1 MPNYLKRMFA
11 VTAAASL
18 ALGLAACGG
27 SDDGDN
33 PPTSGGTGGGDEAV
47 AGGTLYYL
55 QHYPF
60 ESADPQRIYYGLELA
75 NFKRLIYR
83 SLVAFPIT
91 EDPVEAATPLPDLA
105 TDTGTPNEDASEWTF
120 TIKDGVKWEDGS
132 DITCED
138 FRYGASRVFANDLIT
153 GGPNYILSYLDVE
166 DYPGPYK
173 ATPDQ
178 QAAFDQAIECSDDNK
193 TITYHFNKPWADFP
207 LAVASL
213 SMMDPY
219 KAEGFDQGAKSTWKV
234 LSNGPYV
241 VEGGVWDKNKGAT
254 LVRNENYDPATD
266 DPTIRKAL
274 PDTIEYQLNT
284 SETSVELIIDRL
296 IADSGNDQFAVA
308 APNIPP
314 TRFSQIQGP
323 VAERATSTLSPYN
336 FYLVPNFTNLDN
348 AEVRK
353 ALAVAANLDGV
364 VKARGGDLAA
374 TVAQSIVNEG
384 VAGYAPN
391 PAFADNNPAGDPE
404 AAQAL
409 LEGAGV
415 EMPYPIQ
422 FTYASS
428 ETNDQIAAVLKEG
441 WDAAGFDVT
450 LDPLTDTYYDVISK
464 PEKDSDIM
472 MAGWGADWPS
482 AMTVTPP
489 LFDSRPN
496 FSSTTCGQD
505 YGCYQSDEFEALVDE
520 AANATDIDAQSAT
533 LAEADAVLGQDTA
546 YIPLYVL
553 KNYYLRGSKVTG
565 YVVTPSTSM
574 YPDLGAIGVEQ

>member
-1 MPNYLKRMFA
+1 MPNYLKRMLA
-11 VTAAASL
+11 VGAAASL

-27 SDDGDN
+27 DSDDSSPGSPSTD
-33 PPTSGGTGGGDEAV
+33 SGNAE

-60 ESADPQRIYYGLELA
+60 ESADPQRIYYGLQLA
-75 NFKRLIYR
+75 NYRRTIYR
-83 SLVAFPIT
+83 GLVTFPIT
-91 EDPVEAATPLPDLA
+91 EDEADAATPVADLA
-105 TDTGTPNEDASEWTF
+105 TDTGTPNEDASSWEF

-173 ATPDQ
+173 ATPEQ
-178 QAAFDQAIECSDDNK
+178 QAAFDEAIECDGK

-207 LAVASL
+207 LAVAGL

-219 KAEGFDQGAKSTWKV
+219 KEEFDEGAKSTWKV
-234 LSNGPYV
+234 LANGPYK

-254 LVRNENYDPATD
+254 LVRNEAYNPDTD
-266 DPTIRKAL
+266 NPELRKAL
-274 PDTIEYQLNT
+274 PDTIEYQINP
-284 SETSVELIIDRL
+284 SETSIELIIDRM
-296 IADSGNDQFAVA
+296 IADAGDDQYAVA

-314 TRFSQIQGP
+314 TRYSAIQGP
-323 VAERATSTLSPYN
+323 VAERAVSTGSPYN

-348 AEVRK
+348 LQVRQ
-353 ALAVAANLDGV
+353 ALATAIDLEGV
-364 VKARGGDLAA
+364 VKARGGEFAA
-374 TVAQSIVNEG
+374 EIADSIVNSG
-384 VAGYAPN
+384 VASYQEN
-391 PAFADNNPAGDPE
+391 PAFADLSSTGDVD
-404 AAQAL
+404 AAAAL
-409 LEGAGV
+409 LEESG
-415 EMPYPIQ
+415 EQTPYPIT
-422 FTYASS
+422 FTYSASD
-428 ETNDQIAAVLKEG
+428 TTDKIAAVLKEN
-441 WDAAGFDVT
+441 WDAAGFDTT
-450 LDPLTDTYYDVISK
+450 LDPLTDTYYDVISR
-464 PEKDSDIM
+464 PEKESDIM

-482 AMTVTPP
+482 AMTVLPA

-496 FSSTTCGQD
+496 FSSTTCGQN
-505 YGCYQSDEFEALVDE
+505 YGCYQSDEFEAIVDE
-520 AANATDIDAQSAT
+520 AANATDVDEQNSILQ
-533 LAEADAVLGQDTA
+533 EADAKLGEDVA
-546 YIPLYVL
+546 YIPLYIN

>member
-1 MPNYLKRMFA
+1 MPNYLKRMLA
-11 VTAAASL
+11 VGAAASL

-27 SDDGDN
+27 SDSDSPSSPSSDGGN
-33 PPTSGGTGGGDEAV
+33 AE

-75 NFKRLIYR
+75 NYRRLIYR
-83 SLVAFPIT
+83 GLVAFPIT
-91 EDPVEAATPLPDLA
+91 EDAEEGATPQPDLA
-105 TDTGTPNEDASEWTF
+105 TDTGTPNEDATEWSF
-120 TIKDGVKWEDGS
+120 TIKDGVKWEDGT

-153 GGPNYILSYLDVE
+153 GGPNYILSYLDVK

-173 ATPDQ
+173 ATDAQ
-178 QAAFDQAIECSDDNK
+178 QAEFDKAIECDGK

-207 LAVASL
+207 LAVAGL

-219 KAEGFDQGAKSTWKV
+219 KESFDEGAKSTWKV
-234 LSNGPYV
+234 LANGPYK

-254 LVRNENYDPATD
+254 LVRNEAYDPATD
-266 DPTIRKAL
+266 DESLRQAL
-274 PDTIEYQLNT
+274 PDTIEYQINP
-284 SETSVELIIDRL
+284 SETSVELIIDRM
-296 IADSGNDQFAVA
+296 IADAGNDQYAVA

-314 TRFSQIQGP
+314 TRYSQIQGP
-323 VAERATSTLSPYN
+323 VADRAVSTSSPYN
-336 FYLVPNFTNLDN
+336 FYLVPNMKNLTDVK
-348 AEVRK
+348 VRQ
-353 ALAVAANLDGV
+353 ALAAAIDLDGV
-364 VKARGGDLAA
+364 VKARGGEYAA
-374 TVAQSIVNEG
+374 YRAESIVNEG
-384 VAGYAPN
+384 VAGYQPN
-391 PAFADNNPAGDPE
+391 PAFADLPSGGDVD
-404 AAQAL
+404 AAKAL
-409 LEGAGV
+409 LEEAGV
-415 EMPYPIQ
+415 DTPYPLT
-422 FTYASS
+422 FTYTAS
-428 ETNDQIAAVLKEG
+428 ETNDQIAAVLKEN
-441 WDAAGFDVT
+441 WDAAGFDTT

-464 PEKDSDIM
+464 PEKESDVM

-482 AMTVTPP
+482 AMTVIPP

-505 YGCYQSDEFEALVDE
+505 YGCYQSDEFEAIVDK
-520 AANATDIDAQSAT
+520 AANSTDIDEQNGY
-533 LAEADAVLGQDTA
+533 LQEADAQLGADVA
-546 YIPLYVL
+546 YIPLYIL

>member
-1 MPNYLKRMFA
+1 MPNYLKRMLA
-11 VTAAASL
+11 VGAAASL
-18 ALGLAACGG
+18 AMGLAACGG
-27 SDDGDN
+27 GSDDDPGSS
-33 PPTSGGTGGGDEAV
+33 PTDGTGAAE
-47 AGGTLYYL
+47 AGGTLTYL

-60 ESADPQRIYYGLELA
+60 ESADPQRIYYGLQLA
-75 NFKRLIYR
+75 NFKRTIYR
-83 SLVAFPIT
+83 SLLSFPIT
-91 EDPVEAATPLPDLA
+91 EDEVEAATPRPDLA
-105 TDTGTPNEDASEWTF
+105 TDTGTPNEDASSWTF

-173 ATPDQ
+173 ATAEQ
-178 QAAFDQAIECSDDNK
+178 QAAFDEAIQCDGK
-193 TITYHFNKPWADFP
+193 TITYNFNKPWADFP

-213 SMMDPY
+213 TMMDPF
-219 KAEGFDQGAKSTWKV
+219 KKSEDQGAKSTWNV
-234 LSNGPYV
+234 FANGPYK

-254 LVRNENYDPATD
+254 LVRNTEYDPATD
-266 DPTIRKAL
+266 DQEVRKAL
-274 PDTIEYQLNT
+274 PDTINYEINT

-296 IADSGNDQFAVA
+296 IADSGDDQYAVA

-314 TRFSQIQGP
+314 TRFSAIQGP
-323 VAERATSTLSPYN
+323 VADRAVSTLSPYN
-336 FYLVPNFTNLDN
+336 FYLVPNMKSMDN
-348 AEVRK
+348 VEVRR
-353 ALAVAANLDGV
+353 ALATATNLDGV

-374 TVAQSIVNEG
+374 TVADSIVNVG
-384 VAGYAPN
+384 VTGYQPN
-391 PAFADNNPAGDPE
+391 PAFADANPVGDPE
-404 AAQAL
+404 AAKGM
-409 LEGAGV
+409 LEAAGV
-415 EMPYPIQ
+415 DMPYPIQ
-422 FTYASS
+422 FTYSSS

-441 WDAAGFDVT
+441 WDAAGFETT

-464 PEKDSDIM
+464 PEKDSDVM

-520 AANATDIDAQSAT
+520 AANSTDIESQAAV
-533 LAEADAVLGQDTA
+533 LAEADAVLGEDVA

>member
-27 SDDGDN
+27 GDDDGD
-33 PPTSGGTGGGDEAV
+33 PTSSNTGDTSEAQ

-60 ESADPQRIYYGLELA
+60 ESADPQRIYYGLQLA
-75 NFKRLIYR
+75 NYKRLIYR

-91 EDPVEAATPLPDLA
+91 EDAEAASTPLPDLA

-120 TIKDGVKWEDGS
+120 TLKDGVKWEDGS

-173 ATPDQ
+173 ATPEQ
-178 QAAFDQAIECSDDNK
+178 QAAFDEAIACSDDNK
-193 TITYHFNKPWADFP
+193 TITYKFNKPWADFP
-207 LAVASL
+207 QAVASL
-213 SMMDPY
+213 TMMDPY
-219 KAEGFDQGAKSTWKV
+219 KKEEDQGAKSTWNV
-234 LSNGPYV
+234 FANGPYV

-254 LVRNENYDPATD
+254 LVRNPNYDPNTD
-266 DPTIRKAL
+266 DPEIRKAL

-284 SETSVELIIDRL
+284 SETSIELIIDRM
-296 IADSGNDQFAVA
+296 IADSGNDQYAVA

-314 TRFSQIQGP
+314 TRFSAIQGP
-323 VAERATSTLSPYN
+323 VADRAVNTLSPYN
-336 FYLVPNFTNLDN
+336 FYLVPNFTNLTEP
-348 AEVRK
+348 AVRE
-353 ALAVAANLDGV
+353 ALAVASNLDGV
-364 VKARGGDLAA
+364 VQARGGDLAA
-374 TVAQSIVNEG
+374 TIAQSVVNEG
-384 VAGYAPN
+384 VAGYTPN
-391 PAFADNNPAGDPE
+391 PAFADLNPAGDSE
-404 AAQAL
+404 AAKTL
-409 LEGAGV
+409 LEDAGV

-496 FSSTTCGQD
+496 FSSTTCGQN
-505 YGCYQSDEFEALVDE
+505 YGCYQSDAFEALVDE
-520 AANATDIDAQSAT
+520 AANATDVESQAAT
-533 LAEADAVLGQDTA
+533 LAEADAQLGADTA

>member
-11 VTAAASL
+11 VSAAASL

-27 SDDGDN
+27 GDGDDD
-33 PPTSGGTGGGDEAV
+33 PTSSNTGDSSEAQ

-83 SLVAFPIT
+83 SLVGFPIT
-91 EDPVEAATPLPDLA
+91 EDPVEGATPLPDLA
-105 TDTGTPNEDASEWTF
+105 TDTGTPNEDASSWTF

-173 ATPDQ
+173 ATPEQ
-178 QAAFDQAIECSDDNK
+178 QAAFDEAIACDGK
-193 TITYHFNKPWADFP
+193 TITYNFNKPWADFP

-219 KAEGFDQGAKSTWKV
+219 KKDFDQGAKSTWKV
-234 LSNGPYV
+234 LSNGPYT
-241 VEGGVWDKNKGAT
+241 VEGGTWDKNQGAT
-254 LVRNENYDPATD
+254 LVRNTNYDAATD
-266 DPTIRKAL
+266 DPKLRKAL
-274 PDTIEYQLNT
+274 PDTIEYQINT

-296 IADSGNDQFAVA
+296 IADSGNDQYAVA

-314 TRFSQIQGP
+314 TRFNAIQGP
-323 VAERATSTLSPYN
+323 VKDRAVSTLSPYN
-336 FYLVPNFTNLDN
+336 FYLVPNFKNLDN
-348 AEVRK
+348 PDVRR
-353 ALAVAANLDGV
+353 ALAVSTNLDGV

-374 TVAQSIVNEG
+374 TIAQSVVNEG
-384 VAGYAPN
+384 VAGYTPN
-391 PAFADNNPAGDPE
+391 PAFADLNPAGDPD
-404 AAQAL
+404 AAAEL

-415 EMPYPIQ
+415 DLPYPIQ

-428 ETNDQIAAVLKEG
+428 ETNDQIAAVLKES
-441 WDAAGFDVT
+441 WDAAGFEVT

-489 LFDSRPN
+489 LWDSRPN
-496 FSSTTCGQD
+496 FSSTTCGQN

-520 AANATDIDAQSAT
+520 AANSTDVDSQAAV
-533 LAEADAVLGQDTA
+533 LADADAVLGEDTA

>member
-1 MPNYLKRMFA
+1 MPNYLKRMLA
-11 VTAAASL
+11 VGAAASL

-27 SDDGDN
+27 SDSDSPSSPSSDGGN
-33 PPTSGGTGGGDEAV
+33 AE

-75 NFKRLIYR
+75 NYRRLLYR
-83 SLVAFPIT
+83 GLVAFPIT
-91 EDPVEAATPLPDLA
+91 EDVEEGATPQPDLA

-120 TIKDGVKWEDGS
+120 TIKDGVKWEDGT

-153 GGPNYILSYLDVE
+153 GGPNYILSYLDVK

-173 ATPDQ
+173 ATDAQ
-178 QAAFDQAIECSDDNK
+178 QAEFDKAIECDGK

-207 LAVASL
+207 LAVAGL

-219 KAEGFDQGAKSTWKV
+219 KESFDEGAKSTWKV
-234 LSNGPYV
+234 LSNGPYK

-254 LVRNENYDPATD
+254 LVRNEAYDPATD
-266 DPTIRKAL
+266 DESLRMAL
-274 PDTIEYQLNT
+274 PDTIEYQINP
-284 SETSVELIIDRL
+284 SETSVELIIDRM
-296 IADSGNDQFAVA
+296 IADAGNDQYAVA

-314 TRFSQIQGP
+314 TRYSQIQGP
-323 VAERATSTLSPYN
+323 VADRAVSTSSPYN
-336 FYLVPNFTNLDN
+336 FYLVPNMKNLTDVK
-348 AEVRK
+348 VRQ
-353 ALAVAANLDGV
+353 ALAAAIDLDGV
-364 VKARGGDLAA
+364 VKARGGEYAA
-374 TVAQSIVNEG
+374 YRADSIVNEG
-384 VAGYAPN
+384 VAGYQPN
-391 PAFADNNPAGDPE
+391 PAFADLPSSGDVD
-404 AAQAL
+404 AAKAL
-409 LEGAGV
+409 LEEAGV
-415 EMPYPIQ
+415 ETPYPLT
-422 FTYASS
+422 FTYAAS
-428 ETNDQIAAVLKEG
+428 ETNDQIAAVLKEN
-441 WDAAGFDVT
+441 WDAAGFDTT

-464 PEKDSDIM
+464 PEKESDVM

-482 AMTVTPP
+482 AMTVIPP

-496 FSSTTCGQD
+496 FSSTTCGQN
-505 YGCYQSDEFEALVDE
+505 YGCYQSDAFEGLVDQ
-520 AANATDIDAQSAT
+520 AANSTDIDEQNGF
-533 LAEADAVLGQDTA
+533 LQEADAQLGADVA
-546 YIPLYVL
+546 YIPLYIL